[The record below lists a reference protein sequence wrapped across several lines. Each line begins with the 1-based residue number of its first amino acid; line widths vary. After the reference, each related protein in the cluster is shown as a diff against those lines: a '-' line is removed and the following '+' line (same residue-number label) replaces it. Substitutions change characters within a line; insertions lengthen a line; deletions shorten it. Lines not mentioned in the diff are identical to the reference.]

1 MAEQN
6 QDQNAYLEMSDED
19 IMNMAAPEPV
29 AAADAAATADAPQ
42 EGQTTTETTPD
53 AGAGGDDG
61 EAGSA
66 TSLSEDEAANGDAGQ
81 ASQGAA
87 EDDESDVDA
96 AAELDKQAK
105 TEKAAAD
112 GAKAPDTTADQPATD
127 KPIDFEAEYKR
138 LMAPFKANGRE
149 VSVGSVEDAIAL
161 MQMGANYNKKMAA
174 LKPNLRIMRMLDNNG
189 LLDEAKLSFLI
200 ELDKKNPDAINKLVS
215 DSNLSPMDF
224 DAAKASEYKPKIHSV
239 DEREIA
245 LDTVLDE
252 IESSPA
258 YTRTVEIV
266 SKQWDGASKRVVAE
280 NPELLRVINSHV
292 ESGIYDRIHSE
303 IERERMFGRLKG
315 MSDIEAYRQVG
326 DAIQARGGFNDLGSA
341 QSKTTVTPGAAVVPA
356 PKKVDEAK
364 LNEKRRAASST
375 KPASPAAKVTSDVNP
390 LALSDE
396 DFAKAA
402 DPRFR

>member
-6 QDQNAYLEMSDED
+6 RDQNAYLEMSDED
-19 IMNMAAPEPV
+19 IMNMTVPEPV
-29 AAADAAATADAPQ
+29 AAADAAATAGASQ
-42 EGQTTTETTPD
+42 EGQATTD
-53 AGAGGDDG
+53 AGAGGEEG

-66 TSLSEDEAANGDAGQ
+66 AALSEDEAANGDAGQ

-96 AAELDKQAK
+96 AAERDKLAK
-105 TEKAAAD
+105 TEKPADDKTKAAE
-112 GAKAPDTTADQPATD
+112 AKVDQPATD
-127 KPIDFEAEYKR
+127 KSIDFEAEYKR

-149 VSVGSVEDAIAL
+149 VSVGSVDDAIAL

-174 LKPNLRIMRMLDNNG
+174 LKPNLRIMKMLDNNG

-200 ELDKKNPDAINKLVS
+200 ELDKKNPDAINKLVK
-215 DSNLSPMDF
+215 DSNLNPMDF

-280 NPELLRVINSHV
+280 NPELLRVINGHV

-326 DAIQARGGFNDLGSA
+326 DAIQARGGFNDLGTA
-341 QSKTTVTPGAAVVPA
+341 QSKTPGASGAAVVPA

-375 KPASPAAKVTSDVNP
+375 KPASPAAKVTSDINP
-390 LALSDE
+390 LSLSDE
-396 DFAKAA
+396 EFAKVA